1 MRRLFIPYKLLIIL
15 LSFWLLLT
23 FNFSLFN
30 IFIGLVICS
39 LVLIASKGV
48 LYSDNGYI
56 FKRMRILAMVKYLFN
71 LLLEIYK
78 SSFSYIVRIIKKDCE
93 PFIVE
98 VELDVTDPLI
108 ISIIS
113 NSITLTPGTLTID
126 VQNNKLTVLTLKD
139 CEDCISLVDKE
150 IKEKFQSFFVEK
162 G

>member
-1 MRRLFIPYKLLIIL
+1 MRKLFIPYKLFTIL

-23 FNFSLFN
+23 LNFSFFN
-30 IFIGLVICS
+30 IIIGLIICS
-39 LVLIASKGV
+39 LVIFVSKGI
-48 LYSDNGYI
+48 LYDTEDYLFRKMSI
-56 FKRMRILAMVKYLFN
+56 ITMLKYLGN

-93 PFIVE
+93 PFVVE
-98 VELDVTDPLI
+98 VELDVTDLLI

-126 VQNNKLTVLTLKD
+126 VQNNKLTILTLKD
-139 CEDCISLVDKE
+139 CEDCISLVDTE